1 MIVYKID
8 VIAELKKNG
17 YSTYKIR
24 KNNILFEATLTKIR
38 RGEIVNA
45 ATIDRL
51 CSLLHMQPG
60 DILAYVPDDPAG
72 NTAGTIHPAD
82 DPQTP

>member
-24 KNNILFEATLTKIR
+24 KNNIFFEATLTKIR

-45 ATIDRL
+45 ATIDKL
-51 CSLLHMQPG
+51 CNILHMQPG
-60 DILAYVPDDPAG
+60 DILAYVPDDPEDD
-72 NTAGTIHPAD
+72 PAD
-82 DPQTP
+82 DTPTE